1 MTEPLV
7 YLAGPLFSDQDR
19 EMLLRIES
27 AFRASGMRCFL
38 PHREVGDLSPLKT
51 TLGEELARQ
60 YVFDSDIK
68 GVTDCS
74 VLCALLDGP
83 DVDSGTAAEMG
94 FAHALAKPVFGLCTD
109 SLRRGRT
116 INNMIWG
123 VCDGGRTI
131 YSCLDEMIKAVVDVL
146 VRNRQLTESPV
157 IESKSSPHSSPRG
170 PIRRAGCE

>member
-27 AFRASGMRCFL
+27 AFRAAGMRCFL
-38 PHREVGDLSPLKT
+38 PHREVGDLSPLKA
-51 TLGEELARQ
+51 TLGEEHARG
-60 YVFDSDIK
+60 YVFNSDIK
-68 GVTDCS
+68 GVTGCS

-94 FAHALAKPVFGLCTD
+94 FAHALNKPVFGLCTD
-109 SLRRGRT
+109 GLRRGRT

-123 VCDGGRTI
+123 VCDSGRTI
-131 YSCLDEMIKAVVDVL
+131 YSCLDEMVKAVVDVL
-146 VRNRQLTESPV
+146 VRRRQLTGASRS
-157 IESKSSPHSSPRG
+157 ESKSSMRSSPG
-170 PIRRAGCE
+170 GSIRRAGCE